1 MNSISHTNSSR
12 KWVLHD
18 FMQVNGGAERL
29 VSTIA
34 KCVPGF
40 SLGVSGIYPGFS
52 DSANLVGM
60 HIEVLGKISKIV
72 PRIPRAILTFSNRI
86 PCIEHAET
94 VIYSGVYSPLAV
106 KFQGH
111 GKRIYYCHTPPR
123 FAFDRKRQYLEKIPF
138 ITQPF
143 LSIAIDRYRHA
154 YQTCVHQMDLILT
167 NSEHTRKLLY
177 QQMGV
182 EARVVYPPVNIEKY
196 KWLSQG
202 DYYLSLGRL
211 EPNKRVDRI
220 VKAFMTMPEKKLIVA
235 SGGSQLQSLRAMA
248 AKSTNIFFTDWST
261 EDELTQL
268 IGNSISC
275 IYIPFDED
283 FGMSA
288 LESMSAG
295 KPVIGVAEGGM
306 IESVIDGSTG
316 LLLPQNP
323 QVEDIC
329 AVVRLMSAPLA
340 LSMRNRC
347 ELRAAD
353 FSEKRFVEQIESS
366 I

>member
-1 MNSISHTNSSR
+1 MNSISHANSSS

-34 KCVPGF
+34 KRVPGF

-52 DSANLVGM
+52 DSADM
-60 HIEVLGKISKIV
+60 AEAHIEVLGKISKIV

-86 PCIEHAET
+86 PCIEQAET

-106 KFQGH
+106 KMQAR
-111 GKRIYYCHTPPR
+111 GKRVYYCHTPPR
-123 FAFDRKRQYLEKIPF
+123 FAFDRKQKYLEKIPF
-138 ITQPF
+138 LMRPL
-143 LSIAIDRYRHA
+143 LSVAIDRYRQTYH
-154 YQTCVHQMDLILT
+154 TCVHQMDSILT

-177 QQMGV
+177 QQLGV
-182 EARVVYPPVNIEKY
+182 EARVIYPPVNIEKY

-211 EPNKRVDRI
+211 EPNKRVDQI
-220 VKAFMTMPEKKLIVA
+220 VKAFMSMPEKKLIVA
-235 SGGSQLQSLRAMA
+235 SGGSQLQFLKAMA
-248 AKSTNIFFTDWST
+248 AHSKNIFFTGWST
-261 EDELTQL
+261 EDELTEL
-268 IGNSISC
+268 IGNAISC

-288 LESMSAG
+288 IESMSAG
-295 KPVIGVAEGGM
+295 KPVIGVSEGGM

-316 LLLPQNP
+316 FLLPQNP
-323 QVEDIC
+323 QIKDIC
-329 AVVRLMSAPLA
+329 SAVRLMSAPLA
-340 LSMRNRC
+340 LSMRTRC
-347 ELRAAD
+347 ELRAID
-353 FSEKRFVEQIESS
+353 FSEKRFLEQIESS